1 MKKRRLIV
9 LALSLVSLASCG
21 GNSSQANED
30 KNSTKQE
37 SATVVHAF
45 TSNAKLDYSNMRP
58 TYNYYLTTFSF
69 ETLEL
74 FSDNTYCFSYSSSTF
89 SAVILPEEGNAAQ
102 GNERTNYINKYYG
115 TYTSKT
121 DELDEESLIVTA
133 SVPTRIVA
141 FNDATYYADSSNW
154 TSEMKEKVS
163 DNVTTLVDG
172 KQTSVTKKYETGA
185 EFLEAHNI
193 KAMTFNCSIG
203 TSSMEYVA
211 LA

>member
-9 LALSLVSLASCG
+9 LALSLASLASCG

-58 TYNYYLTTFSF
+58 SYNYYLTTFSF

-74 FSDNTYCFSYSSSTF
+74 YSDNTYCFSYSSSTF

-115 TYTSKT
+115 TYTSKS

-133 SVPTRIVA
+133 SIPTRVVA
-141 FNDATYYADSSNW
+141 FNDATYYADSANW
-154 TSEMKEKVS
+154 TDQMKEKVS
-163 DNVTTLVDG
+163 DTVTTLIDG
-172 KQTSVTKKYETGA
+172 KQTSVTKKYESGA

-193 KAMTFNCSIG
+193 KTMTFNCSIG
-203 TSSMEYVA
+203 SASMEYVA